1 MFSKIKEARNNFFSW
16 ILFLASR
23 TEVNQINAPF
33 ANHEGDVKYRNF
45 RNLHRPLNSDS
56 SGYSNSQI
64 TSQTRNIYEGDHP
77 DAAIYAP
84 ALGVNYRRRPPRK
97 ESFGSG
103 RSSPSSSLESTR
115 SNSSSSLASSMMTL
129 TSVDSR

>member
-1 MFSKIKEARNNFFSW
+1 M
-16 ILFLASR
+16 
-23 TEVNQINAPF
+23 
-33 ANHEGDVKYRNF
+33 
-45 RNLHRPLNSDS
+45 
-56 SGYSNSQI
+56 

-84 ALGVNYRRRPPRK
+84 ALGVNYRRRLRK

-129 TSVDSR
+129 TSVDSRWGDHSFSTYFKFFEKLTFLPP

>member
-1 MFSKIKEARNNFFSW
+1 MP
-16 ILFLASR
+16 
-23 TEVNQINAPF
+23 V

-45 RNLHRPLNSDS
+45 RNFHRPLINSDS
-56 SGYSNSQI
+56 SGYSNSQM

-84 ALGVNYRRRPPRK
+84 ALGVNYRRRLRK